1 MGGVGGEG
9 LKLVKR
15 EVSSFVNRFGGPY
28 WMAFRLLQGKRTQ
41 YTKN

>member
-1 MGGVGGEG
+1 MKFLISVKINFGGGGGEG

-15 EVSSFVNRFGGPY
+15 EVSSFVN
-28 WMAFRLLQGKRTQ
+28 KRTQ